1 MIDAHGYDNTVRL
14 VFEKIQ
20 NEVGLLSYRR
30 EVCVARLQGWAVVGL
45 KRRDGQ
51 RIWLSRFSFFIPCH
65 LGALALSNNNMNPLQ
80 GIKFYDSIN
89 RLVIGFLASLWIF
102 FCPNIF
108 RRELDPA
115 IVTATYLIACYI
127 LGLFFS
133 LLVDRISTV
142 KFSRCLGNIFYKN
155 DIIRIRRAAARKKVI
170 LTNSKEQPAIDA
182 YFEKYYAVQRASLL
196 GNVPAMETIS
206 AFLMNL
212 AALCILYMT
221 GALLVILFTCN
232 CCQYIWI
239 PILSLFLVIF
249 AKIARNY
256 VEDNIYKAILSASKF
271 LEQKSK
277 NSISSNR

>member
-1 MIDAHGYDNTVRL
+1 
-14 VFEKIQ
+14 
-20 NEVGLLSYRR
+20 
-30 EVCVARLQGWAVVGL
+30 
-45 KRRDGQ
+45 
-51 RIWLSRFSFFIPCH
+51 
-65 LGALALSNNNMNPLQ
+65 MNPLQ
-80 GIKFYDSIN
+80 GITFYDSIN

-170 LTNSKEQPAIDA
+170 LTNSKDKSATDA
-182 YFEKYYAVQRASLL
+182 YFEKYYAVQRAGLL

-212 AALCILYMT
+212 AALCMLYMT
-221 GALLVILFTCN
+221 GVLLVIILTRN
-232 CCQYIWI
+232 CCQYLWI
-239 PILSLFLVIF
+239 PILSLFLIIS

-256 VEDNIYKAILSASKF
+256 VEGNIYKAIISASKF
-271 LEQKSK
+271 LEKTSYNFITTTK
-277 NSISSNR
+277 